1 MSSPQHPTGSGP
13 QPWQDQPPQ
22 YPGQNAQQPGG
33 QPPAYGSGPGQFGSA
48 PGPGYGSAPG
58 PYGSAPGQPAAQGP
72 YGSAPAQYGSGPGPY
87 GSAPG
92 QYGSAPGPY
101 GSAPGQGQFGQAP
114 APKQKTGPGILGPL
128 TLRDLFLLFAG
139 LLAFIALFVPYRG
152 YDYGLGSETTTLWHW
167 NVADMGA
174 LVFGVLTILLIVA
187 AVLVNKLGNS
197 RLRVGSLSLDQF
209 ISVLS
214 AIAFTYVFVD
224 LLTSAVYWHVGSYLT
239 FFAGLIAFF
248 AGVFTMLPF
257 FAKEFAGREDIET
270 HPKARP
276 VTKHT
281 QHPAPVA
288 NVPGAAGPGTGAP
301 GFAPYGAAPAGVG
314 QAAPGQPDQFGQ
326 PSGPGQSAQPTQFGA
341 PGQQDQ
347 FGGPGQSGQPAQQ
360 GQQDQFGQ
368 SGQFGG
374 PEQQNQFAAPEQ
386 RAQPSDQQ
394 NQPSPYAPPQEQDS
408 ERSASSFAAP
418 AASGTS
424 GAGAAPESADVASDQ
439 ASADGPVH
447 STGDGQTYLGRH
459 DSEAP
464 QHSQS
469 EPTQAFGVGAGQPQ
483 TDATGDQT
491 AAAGSRA
498 AESGSQ
504 PAASD
509 AQSRQS
515 DDKSHSG
522 AVAAAAGA
530 GVIGAGA
537 AGVAAAHSDS
547 ERRRGRHA
555 APETESDAESTPGA
569 ESTSGAEST
578 DTGSAAQ
585 KDEANDDTSADRS
598 TAASSESD
606 EPPTVVSPSESSDLV
621 SKVNAKSSDTNAAEG
636 ANVAGA
642 NSAAQSST
650 DAGQASTGN
659 ASEDAASADA
669 ASNDSR
675 SDSPASTDGTNTQ
688 DPDDD
693 ANIRS
698 TDATVVST
706 PADDKVVSDDEPTS
720 VGKTVAD
727 DDEQATAV
735 MELAVNSE
743 RTTAPESEEPT
754 QYVPVADYANRP
766 ETDGGAERSNDETMA
781 QTAVDNQ
788 PVPAD
793 AGQNRSGDA
802 PNDGRNADQDNGQAE
817 NQDGGRPIIQAFW
830 FAVPEPREAVDET
843 TGMPVFT
850 IYPGDWYLSLEDNGS
865 WFKVRDSDGSTTGI
879 LRNIEGI
886 QRG

>member
-22 YPGQNAQQPGG
+22 HPGQNAQQPGG

-48 PGPGYGSAPG
+48 PGPAYGSGPG
-58 PYGSAPGQPAAQGP
+58 PYGSAPGQSAAQGP
-72 YGSAPAQYGSGPGPY
+72 YGSAPAQYGSGPGQY

-114 APKQKTGPGILGPL
+114 APKRKTGPGILGPL

-152 YDYGLGSETTTLWHW
+152 YSYGVGSETVTLWHW

-197 RLRVGSLSLDQF
+197 RLRVGSLSFDQF

-214 AIAFTYVFVD
+214 AIAFTYVFID

-288 NVPGAAGPGTGAP
+288 NVPGAAGPGAGAP
-301 GFAPYGAAPAGVG
+301 GFAPYGAAPAGAG
-314 QAAPGQPDQFGQ
+314 QAGPGQPDQFG
-326 PSGPGQSAQPTQFGA
+326 GPGQP
-341 PGQQDQ
+341 
-347 FGGPGQSGQPAQQ
+347 GQPAQQ
-360 GQQDQFGQ
+360 GGHDQFGQ
-368 SGQFGG
+368 PGPFGSS
-374 PEQQNQFAAPEQ
+374 EQQNQFAAP
-386 RAQPSDQQ
+386 AQQDQPADQQ

-418 AASGTS
+418 AAAGTS
-424 GAGAAPESADVASDQ
+424 DAGAAPASADAASDQ
-439 ASADGPVH
+439 VDGPVH

-459 DSEAP
+459 DSDAP

-483 TDATGDQT
+483 TDATGNQT
-491 AAAGSRA
+491 AAAGSQTG
-498 AESGSQ
+498 ESDTR

-509 AQSRQS
+509 AQSTQS

-522 AVAAAAGA
+522 AAAAAAGA

-555 APETESDAESTPGA
+555 APESESVAEPTSGA
-569 ESTSGAEST
+569 EPTPGAEST

-598 TAASSESD
+598 TAASATSD
-606 EPPTVVSPSESSDLV
+606 ETPAVVSPAESSDLV

-636 ANVAGA
+636 ATATGA
-642 NSAAQSST
+642 NSAAQ
-650 DAGQASTGN
+650 ASTEADRAPAGN
-659 ASEDAASADA
+659 APENAASADA
-669 ASNDSR
+669 ESNASP
-675 SDSPASTDGTNTQ
+675 SDSPASTDGTTAQ
-688 DPDDD
+688 GPDDD

-698 TDATVVST
+698 TEATVVST

-720 VGKTVAD
+720 AGKTGAG

-735 MELAVNSE
+735 MEPAVGSE

-766 ETDGGAERSNDETMA
+766 ETDGGAERSNDEPMA

-788 PVPAD
+788 PVPVD

-865 WFKVRDSDGSTTGI
+865 WFKVRDSDGSTTGL

>member
-48 PGPGYGSAPG
+48 PGPAYGSAPG

-152 YDYGLGSETTTLWHW
+152 YSYGLGSGTMTLWHW

-257 FAKEFAGREDIET
+257 FAKEFSGREDIET

-288 NVPGAAGPGTGAP
+288 NVPGAAGPGAGAP
-301 GFAPYGAAPAGVG
+301 GFTPYGAAPAGAG
-314 QAAPGQPDQFGQ
+314 QAGPGQPDQFGQ
-326 PSGPGQSAQPTQFGA
+326 PGGPGQSGQPTQYGA

-347 FGGPGQSGQPAQQ
+347 FGGP
-360 GQQDQFGQ
+360 DQL
-368 SGQFGG
+368 
-374 PEQQNQFAAPEQ
+374 
-386 RAQPSDQQ
+386 AQPSDQQ

-408 ERSASSFAAP
+408 ERSAGSFAAP
-418 AASGTS
+418 AAAGTS
-424 GAGAAPESADVASDQ
+424 DAGAAPESAEAASDQ

-459 DSEAP
+459 DSDAP

-491 AAAGSRA
+491 ASADSQAAG
-498 AESGSQ
+498 SGSQ

-509 AQSRQS
+509 AESTQS

-522 AVAAAAGA
+522 AAAAAAGA

-569 ESTSGAEST
+569 ETT

-585 KDEANDDTSADRS
+585 QDEANDDTSADRS
-598 TAASSESD
+598 AAASATSD
-606 EPPTVVSPSESSDLV
+606 ETPAVVSPAESSDLV
-621 SKVNAKSSDTNAAEG
+621 SKVNAKSSDTNVAEG

-650 DAGQASTGN
+650 DADQASTGN
-659 ASEDAASADA
+659 ASEDATSADA
-669 ASNDSR
+669 ASNASP
-675 SDSPASTDGTNTQ
+675 SDSPASTDGTTAQ
-688 DPDDD
+688 GSDDD

-698 TDATVVST
+698 TEATVST

-720 VGKTVAD
+720 EGKMGAD

-735 MELAVNSE
+735 MEPAANSE

-802 PNDGRNADQDNGQAE
+802 PNHGRNADQDNGQAE
-817 NQDGGRPIIQAFW
+817 SQDGGRPIIQAFW

>member
-22 YPGQNAQQPGG
+22 YPGQNAQHPGG

-48 PGPGYGSAPG
+48 PGPAYGSAPG
-58 PYGSAPGQPAAQGP
+58 PYGSAPGQPVAAQGP
-72 YGSAPAQYGSGPGPY
+72 YGSAPGQYGSGPGPY

-92 QYGSAPGPY
+92 QFGSAPGPY
-101 GSAPGQGQFGQAP
+101 GSAPGQFGQAP

-152 YDYGLGSETTTLWHW
+152 YSYGFGRETTTLWHW

-174 LVFGVLTILLIVA
+174 LVFAVLTILLIVA

-214 AIAFTYVFVD
+214 AIAFTYGFID

-239 FFAGLIAFF
+239 FFAALIAFF

-281 QHPAPVA
+281 PHPAPVA
-288 NVPGAAGPGTGAP
+288 NVPGAGGPGAGAP
-301 GFAPYGAAPAGVG
+301 GFAPYGSAGAG
-314 QAAPGQPDQFGQ
+314 QSGPGQPDAGHFGQ
-326 PSGPGQSAQPTQFGA
+326 P
-341 PGQQDQ
+341 
-347 FGGPGQSGQPAQQ
+347 GGPAQSGQPAQFGAPAQ
-360 GQQDQFGQ
+360 PGQPAQADQSRAEQFG
-368 SGQFGG
+368 
-374 PEQQNQFAAPEQ
+374 
-386 RAQPSDQQ
+386 
-394 NQPSPYAPPQEQDS
+394 QPSPYAPPEEQAAG
-408 ERSASSFAAP
+408 RSASSFAAP
-418 AASGTS
+418 AAAGTS
-424 GAGAAPESADVASDQ
+424 AEAASPVPQAETSDQ
-439 ASADGPVH
+439 PSADGPVH
-447 STGDGQTYLGRH
+447 STGEGQTYLGRR

-469 EPTQAFGVGAGQPQ
+469 EPTQSFGVGAGGSQA
-483 TDATGDQT
+483 DALGDQPT
-491 AAAGSRA
+491 RADGRPAESNAQA
-498 AESGSQ
+498 AES
-504 PAASD
+504 D
-509 AQSRQS
+509 APSAES
-515 DDKSHSG
+515 DDKSG
-522 AVAAAAGA
+522 AAAAAAGA

-555 APETESDAESTPGA
+555 APESETGA
-569 ESTSGAEST
+569 EP
-578 DTGSAAQ
+578 TGTASAPQ
-585 KDEANDDTSADRS
+585 NDEADEDASADKAA
-598 TAASSESD
+598 AASATED
-606 EPPTVVSPSESSDLV
+606 EALTVVPPTESSDLV
-621 SKVNAKSSDTNAAEG
+621 SKVNAKSSDTNAVEG
-636 ANVAGA
+636 ANTGADSDAKRSIDVDQASAGGA
-642 NSAAQSST
+642 PEDARSNASPSDSSPSTDGSAAQ
-650 DAGQASTGN
+650 G
-659 ASEDAASADA
+659 
-669 ASNDSR
+669 SN
-675 SDSPASTDGTNTQ
+675 
-688 DPDDD
+688 DD
-693 ANIRS
+693 ANVRS

-706 PADDKVVSDDEPTS
+706 PADGQVVAGDESTADDQPT
-720 VGKTVAD
+720 TDDRAAAD

-735 MELAVNSE
+735 MEPATRAE
-743 RTTAPESEEPT
+743 RTTAAESEEPT

-766 ETDGGAERSNDETMA
+766 ETDGGAGRSNDETMA
-781 QTAVDNQ
+781 QTAVDSQ

-793 AGQNRSGDA
+793 AGQNRPDGA
-802 PNDGRNADQDNGQAE
+802 QNDGRTADQDNGQE
-817 NQDGGRPIIQAFW
+817 QNQDGGRPIIQAFW

-865 WFKVRDSDGSTTGI
+865 WFKVRASDGSTTGI

>member
-13 QPWQDQPPQ
+13 HPWQDQPPQ

-33 QPPAYGSGPGQFGSA
+33 QPPAYGSGQGQFGSA

-58 PYGSAPGQPAAQGP
+58 PYGSAPGQPAAPGP

-87 GSAPG
+87 GSAPA

-152 YDYGLGSETTTLWHW
+152 YSYGLGSGTMTLWHW

-239 FFAGLIAFF
+239 FFAGLISFF

-257 FAKEFAGREDIET
+257 FAKEFAGRENIET

-288 NVPGAAGPGTGAP
+288 NVPGAAGPGAGVP
-301 GFAPYGAAPAGVG
+301 GFAPYGAAPAG
-314 QAAPGQPDQFGQ
+314 
-326 PSGPGQSAQPTQFGA
+326 PGQSGQPTQIGA

-368 SGQFGG
+368 SGQFGA
-374 PEQQNQFAAPEQ
+374 PEQQNQFAAPDQ
-386 RAQPSDQQ
+386 LAQPSDQQ

-408 ERSASSFAAP
+408 ERSAGSFAAP
-418 AASGTS
+418 AAAGTS
-424 GAGAAPESADVASDQ
+424 GAGAAPESADATSDT

-459 DSEAP
+459 DSDAP

-483 TDATGDQT
+483 IDAPADQT
-491 AAAGSRA
+491 ADAGSRA
-498 AESGSQ
+498 VESGSQ
-504 PAASD
+504 PAAPD
-509 AQSRQS
+509 AQSTQS
-515 DDKSHSG
+515 DDKSDSG
-522 AVAAAAGA
+522 AAAAAAGA

-555 APETESDAESTPGA
+555 APETESEA
-569 ESTSGAEST
+569 ESTSRAEST

-585 KDEANDDTSADRS
+585 ADEVNDDTSANRS
-598 TAASSESD
+598 TAASATSD
-606 EPPTVVSPSESSDLV
+606 EAPAVVSPAESSDLV
-621 SKVNAKSSDTNAAEG
+621 SKVNAKSSDTNGTEG
-636 ANVAGA
+636 SNVAGA
-642 NSAAQSST
+642 SSVAQSSI
-650 DAGQASTGN
+650 DADQASTGI
-659 ASEDAASADA
+659 ADH
-669 ASNDSR
+669 
-675 SDSPASTDGTNTQ
+675 
-688 DPDDD
+688 D

-698 TDATVVST
+698 TEATVVST

-720 VGKTVAD
+720 DGKMGAD

-735 MELAVNSE
+735 MEPAVSSE
-743 RTTAPESEEPT
+743 RNTAPESEEPT

-766 ETDGGAERSNDETMA
+766 ETDGGPERSNDEIMA
-781 QTAVDNQ
+781 QTAVDHQ
-788 PVPAD
+788 PLPAD
-793 AGQNRSGDA
+793 AGQNRSANA
-802 PNDGRNADQDNGQAE
+802 PNDGRNADHGNSQAE
-817 NQDGGRPIIQAFW
+817 NQDGGRPIIHAFW

-850 IYPGDWYLSLEDNGS
+850 IYPGDWYLSLEDNGA

>member
-1 MSSPQHPTGSGP
+1 
-13 QPWQDQPPQ
+13 
-22 YPGQNAQQPGG
+22 
-33 QPPAYGSGPGQFGSA
+33 
-48 PGPGYGSAPG
+48 
-58 PYGSAPGQPAAQGP
+58 
-72 YGSAPAQYGSGPGPY
+72 
-87 GSAPG
+87 
-92 QYGSAPGPY
+92 
-101 GSAPGQGQFGQAP
+101 
-114 APKQKTGPGILGPL
+114 
-128 TLRDLFLLFAG
+128 
-139 LLAFIALFVPYRG
+139 
-152 YDYGLGSETTTLWHW
+152 
-167 NVADMGA
+167 MGA

-214 AIAFTYVFVD
+214 AIAFTYVFID

-239 FFAGLIAFF
+239 FFAALIAFF

-276 VTKHT
+276 VAKHT

-288 NVPGAAGPGTGAP
+288 NVPGAAGPGAGAP
-301 GFAPYGAAPAGVG
+301 GFAPYGAVPAGPG
-314 QAAPGQPDQFGQ
+314 QEGPGQP
-326 PSGPGQSAQPTQFGA
+326 AQFGA

-347 FGGPGQSGQPAQQ
+347 FVGSGQSGQPAQSGQ
-360 GQQDQFGQ
+360 PGADQYGQSAQYGAPGQQDQL
-368 SGQFGG
+368 
-374 PEQQNQFAAPEQ
+374 AAPEQ
-386 RAQPSDQQ
+386 QAQPSEQFGQ
-394 NQPSPYAPPQEQDS
+394 PSGQEAQPSPYAPPQDQEA

-418 AASGTS
+418 AAGASA
-424 GAGAAPESADVASDQ
+424 AGAAPASAGATSDHD
-439 ASADGPVH
+439 AADGPVH

-483 TDATGDQT
+483 ADATDGQPSASGDQPT
-491 AAAGSRA
+491 TTDNQSAGA
-498 AESGSQ
+498 
-504 PAASD
+504 D
-509 AQSRQS
+509 AQPSES
-515 DDKSHSG
+515 DDSSHSG

-530 GVIGAGA
+530 GVIGAGV
-537 AGVAAAHSDS
+537 AGVAAVHSDS

-555 APETESDAESTPGA
+555 APESETGA
-569 ESTSGAEST
+569 EPTDPTSTAP
-578 DTGSAAQ
+578 Q
-585 KDEANDDTSADRS
+585 DEVNEETSADKS
-598 TAASSESD
+598 AAASVRED
-606 EPPTVVSPSESSDLV
+606 EAPTVVSPAESSDLV
-621 SKVNAKSSDTNAAEG
+621 SKVNSKTSDTNAAESPNAEG

-642 NSAAQSST
+642 ASAAQSST
-650 DAGQASTGN
+650 DADGASTDADQASAGD
-659 ASEDAASADA
+659 ASADATSADA
-669 ASNDSR
+669 ASNA
-675 SDSPASTDGTNTQ
+675 SPAESSAANNEATAQG
-688 DPDDD
+688 PDDD
-693 ANIRS
+693 ANVRS
-698 TDATVVST
+698 TEATVVST
-706 PADDKVVSDDEPTS
+706 PAEDKVVADDKPTADD
-720 VGKTVAD
+720 KATAD

-735 MELAVNSE
+735 MEPATGGE

-766 ETDGGAERSNDETMA
+766 ETDGRSDRSNEETMA
-781 QTAVDNQ
+781 QTAVDSQ

-802 PNDGRNADQDNGQAE
+802 QSDGRNADQNNGQAE

-865 WFKVRDSDGSTTGI
+865 WFKVRDSDGSTTGL

>member
-48 PGPGYGSAPG
+48 PGPAYGSAPA
-58 PYGSAPGQPAAQGP
+58 PYGSAPGQSAAQGP
-72 YGSAPAQYGSGPGPY
+72 YGSARAQYGSGPGPY

-114 APKQKTGPGILGPL
+114 APKRKTGPGILGPL

-152 YDYGLGSETTTLWHW
+152 YSYGVGSETVTLWHW

-270 HPKARP
+270 HAKARP

-288 NVPGAAGPGTGAP
+288 NVPGAAGPGAGAP
-301 GFAPYGAAPAGVG
+301 GFAPYGADPAGAG
-314 QAAPGQPDQFGQ
+314 QAG
-326 PSGPGQSAQPTQFGA
+326 

-347 FGGPGQSGQPAQQ
+347 FGQPRPFGASE
-360 GQQDQFGQ
+360 QQDQF
-368 SGQFGG
+368 
-374 PEQQNQFAAPEQ
+374 AAPVQ
-386 RAQPSDQQ
+386 QDQSADQQ

-418 AASGTS
+418 AAAGTS
-424 GAGAAPESADVASDQ
+424 DAGAAPASADVASDQ
-439 ASADGPVH
+439 ADGPVH

-459 DSEAP
+459 DSDAL

-483 TDATGDQT
+483 TDATGYQT
-491 AAAGSRA
+491 AAAGSQT
-498 AESGSQ
+498 AESDSQ

-509 AQSRQS
+509 ARSTQS
-515 DDKSHSG
+515 DDESHSG
-522 AVAAAAGA
+522 AAAAAAGA

-555 APETESDAESTPGA
+555 APESESAAEPTSGAESTPD
-569 ESTSGAEST
+569 AEST

-585 KDEANDDTSADRS
+585 TNEAKDDTSADGS
-598 TAASSESD
+598 TAASATSD
-606 EPPTVVSPSESSDLV
+606 ETPAVVSPAESSDLV

-636 ANVAGA
+636 ANVTGA

-659 ASEDAASADA
+659 GSDDAASADA
-669 ASNDSR
+669 ASNASP
-675 SDSPASTDGTNTQ
+675 SDSPASTHGTTAQ
-688 DPDDD
+688 GQDDD

-698 TDATVVST
+698 TEATVVST
-706 PADDKVVSDDEPTS
+706 PADDNVVPDGEAASD
-720 VGKTVAD
+720 GKTRAD

-735 MELAVNSE
+735 MEPAVNSE

-766 ETDGGAERSNDETMA
+766 ETDGRADRSNDETMA

-793 AGQNRSGDA
+793 AGQNRYGDA

-817 NQDGGRPIIQAFW
+817 NQGGGRPIIQAFW

>member
-48 PGPGYGSAPG
+48 PGPAYGSAPG

-101 GSAPGQGQFGQAP
+101 GSSPGPYGSAPGQGQFGQAP
-114 APKQKTGPGILGPL
+114 APKQRTGPGILGPL

-152 YDYGLGSETTTLWHW
+152 YSYGFGRETTTLWHW

-214 AIAFTYVFVD
+214 AIAFTYVFID

-239 FFAGLIAFF
+239 FFAALIAFF

-276 VTKHT
+276 VAKHT

-288 NVPGAAGPGTGAP
+288 NVPGAAGPGAGAP
-301 GFAPYGAAPAGVG
+301 GFAPYGAVPAGPG
-314 QAAPGQPDQFGQ
+314 QEGPGQP
-326 PSGPGQSAQPTQFGA
+326 AQFGA

-347 FGGPGQSGQPAQQ
+347 FVGSGQSGQPAQSGQ
-360 GQQDQFGQ
+360 PGADQYGQSAQYGAPGQQDQL
-368 SGQFGG
+368 
-374 PEQQNQFAAPEQ
+374 AAPEQ
-386 RAQPSDQQ
+386 QAQPSEQFGQPSDQEA
-394 NQPSPYAPPQEQDS
+394 QPSPYAPPQDQGA

-418 AASGTS
+418 AAGASA
-424 GAGAAPESADVASDQ
+424 AGAAPASAGATSDHD
-439 ASADGPVH
+439 AADGPVH

-483 TDATGDQT
+483 ADATDGQPSASGDQPT
-491 AAAGSRA
+491 TTDNQSAGA
-498 AESGSQ
+498 
-504 PAASD
+504 D
-509 AQSRQS
+509 AQPSES
-515 DDKSHSG
+515 DDSSHSG

-530 GVIGAGA
+530 GVIGAGV
-537 AGVAAAHSDS
+537 AGVAAVHSDS

-555 APETESDAESTPGA
+555 APESETGA
-569 ESTSGAEST
+569 EPTDPTSTAP
-578 DTGSAAQ
+578 Q
-585 KDEANDDTSADRS
+585 DEVNEETSADKS
-598 TAASSESD
+598 AAASVRED
-606 EPPTVVSPSESSDLV
+606 EAPTVVSPAESSDLV
-621 SKVNAKSSDTNAAEG
+621 SKVNSKTSDTNAAESPNAEG

-642 NSAAQSST
+642 ASAAQSST
-650 DAGQASTGN
+650 DADGASTDADQASAG
-659 ASEDAASADA
+659 DASADA
-669 ASNDSR
+669 TSAEAASNA
-675 SDSPASTDGTNTQ
+675 SPAESSAANNEATAQG
-688 DPDDD
+688 PDDD
-693 ANIRS
+693 ANVRS
-698 TDATVVST
+698 TEATVVST
-706 PADDKVVSDDEPTS
+706 PAEDKVVADDKPTADD
-720 VGKTVAD
+720 KATAD

-735 MELAVNSE
+735 MEPATGGE

-766 ETDGGAERSNDETMA
+766 ETDGRSDRSNEETMA
-781 QTAVDNQ
+781 QTAVDSQ

-802 PNDGRNADQDNGQAE
+802 QSDGRNADQNNGQAE

-865 WFKVRDSDGSTTGI
+865 WFKVRDSDGSTTGL

>member
-13 QPWQDQPPQ
+13 QPWQDQPPK

-48 PGPGYGSAPG
+48 PGPAYGSAPG

-152 YDYGLGSETTTLWHW
+152 YSYGLGSGTMTLWHW

-257 FAKEFAGREDIET
+257 FAKEFSGREDIET

-288 NVPGAAGPGTGAP
+288 NVPGAAGPGAGAP
-301 GFAPYGAAPAGVG
+301 GFTPYGAAPAGAG
-314 QAAPGQPDQFGQ
+314 QAGPGQPDQFGQ
-326 PSGPGQSAQPTQFGA
+326 PGGPGQSGQPTQYGA

-347 FGGPGQSGQPAQQ
+347 FAGP
-360 GQQDQFGQ
+360 
-368 SGQFGG
+368 GQFGG
-374 PEQQNQFAAPEQ
+374 P
-386 RAQPSDQQ
+386 DQQ

-408 ERSASSFAAP
+408 ERSAGSFAAP
-418 AASGTS
+418 AAAGTS
-424 GAGAAPESADVASDQ
+424 DAGAAPESAEAASDQ

-459 DSEAP
+459 DSDAP

-491 AAAGSRA
+491 ASADSRA
-498 AESGSQ
+498 AGSGSQ

-509 AQSRQS
+509 AESTQS

-522 AVAAAAGA
+522 AAAAAAGA

-569 ESTSGAEST
+569 ETT

-585 KDEANDDTSADRS
+585 QDEANDDTSADRS
-598 TAASSESD
+598 AAASATSD
-606 EPPTVVSPSESSDLV
+606 ETPAVVSPAESSDLV
-621 SKVNAKSSDTNAAEG
+621 SKVNAKSSDTNVAEG

-650 DAGQASTGN
+650 DADQASTGN
-659 ASEDAASADA
+659 ASEDATSADA
-669 ASNDSR
+669 ASNASP
-675 SDSPASTDGTNTQ
+675 SDSPASTDGTTAQ
-688 DPDDD
+688 GSDDD

-698 TDATVVST
+698 TEATVVST

-720 VGKTVAD
+720 EGKMGAD

-735 MELAVNSE
+735 MEPAVNSE
-743 RTTAPESEEPT
+743 RTTPPESEEPT

-781 QTAVDNQ
+781 QTAVYNQ

-802 PNDGRNADQDNGQAE
+802 PNHGRNADQDNGQAE
-817 NQDGGRPIIQAFW
+817 SQDGGRPIIQAFW

-865 WFKVRDSDGSTTGI
+865 WFKVRHSDGSTTGI

>member
-48 PGPGYGSAPG
+48 PGPAYGSAPG

-114 APKQKTGPGILGPL
+114 APKRKTGPGILGPL

-139 LLAFIALFVPYRG
+139 LLAFIALFVPYRS
-152 YDYGLGSETTTLWHW
+152 YSYGFGHETTTLWHW

-174 LVFGVLTILLIVA
+174 LVFGVLAILLIVA
-187 AVLVNKLGNS
+187 AVLVNKLGSS

-214 AIAFTYVFVD
+214 AIAVTYVFID

-248 AGVFTMLPF
+248 AGVFTILPF

-288 NVPGAAGPGTGAP
+288 NVPGATGPGAGAP
-301 GFAPYGAAPAGVG
+301 GFAPYGDAPAG
-314 QAAPGQPDQFGQ
+314 AGQPGFGQ
-326 PSGPGQSAQPTQFGA
+326 PGTGDYGQPGGPGQYGQPTQFGA
-341 PGQQDQ
+341 PGQSGQ
-347 FGGPGQSGQPAQQ
+347 FGGPGQSGQPAHQ
-360 GQQDQFGQ
+360 GQPGDDRFGQ

-374 PEQQNQFAAPEQ
+374 PEQQSQFAPADQ
-386 RAQPSDQQ
+386 QNQPSAQVGHPSDEFGQSSDDQ
-394 NQPSPYAPPQEQDS
+394 NQPSPYAPPQEQDA

-418 AASGTS
+418 ANTS
-424 GAGAAPESADVASDQ
+424 GAGAAPGSSDTTSDQ

-447 STGDGQTYLGRH
+447 STGDGQTYLGRR
-459 DSEAP
+459 DSDAP

-469 EPTQAFGVGAGQPQ
+469 EPTQAFGVGAGRPQ
-483 TDATGDQT
+483 DDAADGQLTGASGQ
-491 AAAGSRA
+491 A
-498 AESGSQ
+498 AEAEAQ
-504 PAASD
+504 PTEAG
-509 AQSRQS
+509 
-515 DDKSHSG
+515 DKTHSG
-522 AVAAAAGA
+522 AAAAAAGA
-530 GVIGAGA
+530 GVIGAGT
-537 AGVAAAHSDS
+537 AGVAAAHADS

-555 APETESDAESTPGA
+555 APESETDSVSSAVTDA
-569 ESTSGAEST
+569 
-578 DTGSAAQ
+578 
-585 KDEANDDTSADRS
+585 ANEDTSADRS
-598 TAASSESD
+598 MAASAKED
-606 EPPTVVSPSESSDLV
+606 DTPTVVSPAESSDLV
-621 SKVNAKSSDTNAAEG
+621 SKVNAKSSDTNSAED
-636 ANVAGA
+636 ADIAGA
-642 NSAAQSST
+642 GSAAQS
-650 DAGQASTGN
+650 Q
-659 ASEDAASADA
+659 AASP
-669 ASNDSR
+669 SES
-675 SDSPASTDGTNTQ
+675 SASTDEAPAQGQ
-688 DPDDD
+688 DDD
-693 ANIRS
+693 ANVRS
-698 TDATVVST
+698 TEATVVST
-706 PADDKVVSDDEPTS
+706 PADGPVVADGKPTADDKPTGDDTAPAGDDTA
-720 VGKTVAD
+720 AD
-727 DDEQATAV
+727 DDGQATAV
-735 MELAVNSE
+735 MEPATSAE

-766 ETDGGAERSNDETMA
+766 ETDGRADSSTDETMA

-802 PNDGRNADQDNGQAE
+802 QNDGRNAGQDNGRAQ
-817 NQDGGRPIIQAFW
+817 NQDGGRRPIIQAFW

-865 WFKVRDSDGSTTGI
+865 SFTVRDSDGSTTGV

>member
-48 PGPGYGSAPG
+48 PGPAYGSAPG

-152 YDYGLGSETTTLWHW
+152 YSYGLGSGTMTLWHW

-257 FAKEFAGREDIET
+257 FAKEFSGREDIET

-288 NVPGAAGPGTGAP
+288 NVPGAAGPGAGAP
-301 GFAPYGAAPAGVG
+301 GFTPYGAAPAGAG
-314 QAAPGQPDQFGQ
+314 QAGPGQPDQFGQ
-326 PSGPGQSAQPTQFGA
+326 PGGPGQSGQPTQYGA

-347 FGGPGQSGQPAQQ
+347 FAGP
-360 GQQDQFGQ
+360 DQL
-368 SGQFGG
+368 
-374 PEQQNQFAAPEQ
+374 
-386 RAQPSDQQ
+386 AQPSDQQ

-408 ERSASSFAAP
+408 ERSAGSFAAP
-418 AASGTS
+418 AAAGTS
-424 GAGAAPESADVASDQ
+424 DAGAAPESAEAASDQ

-459 DSEAP
+459 DSDAP

-491 AAAGSRA
+491 ASADSQAAG
-498 AESGSQ
+498 SGSQ

-509 AQSRQS
+509 AESTQS

-522 AVAAAAGA
+522 AAAAAAGA

-569 ESTSGAEST
+569 ETT

-585 KDEANDDTSADRS
+585 QDEANDDTSADRS
-598 TAASSESD
+598 AAASTTSD
-606 EPPTVVSPSESSDLV
+606 ETPAVVSPAESSDLV
-621 SKVNAKSSDTNAAEG
+621 SKVNAKSSDTNVAEG

-650 DAGQASTGN
+650 DADQASTGN
-659 ASEDAASADA
+659 ASEDATSADA
-669 ASNDSR
+669 ASNASP
-675 SDSPASTDGTNTQ
+675 SDSPASTDGTTAQ
-688 DPDDD
+688 GSDDD

-698 TDATVVST
+698 TEATVVST

-720 VGKTVAD
+720 EGKMGAD

-735 MELAVNSE
+735 MEPAVNSE

-793 AGQNRSGDA
+793 AGQNRSGEA
-802 PNDGRNADQDNGQAE
+802 PNHGRNADQDNGQAE
-817 NQDGGRPIIQAFW
+817 SQDGGRPIIQAFW

>member
-48 PGPGYGSAPG
+48 PGPAYGSAPG
-58 PYGSAPGQPAAQGP
+58 PYGSAPGQPAAQAP

-152 YDYGLGSETTTLWHW
+152 YSYGFGRETTTLWHW

-214 AIAFTYVFVD
+214 AIAFTYVFID

-239 FFAGLIAFF
+239 FFAALIAFF

-276 VTKHT
+276 VAKHT

-288 NVPGAAGPGTGAP
+288 NVPGAAGPGAGAP
-301 GFAPYGAAPAGVG
+301 GFAPYGAVPAGPG
-314 QAAPGQPDQFGQ
+314 QEGPGQPAQFGAPGQPDQFVGSGQSGQ
-326 PSGPGQSAQPTQFGA
+326 PAQSGQPGADQYGQSAQYGA

-347 FGGPGQSGQPAQQ
+347 F
-360 GQQDQFGQ
+360 
-368 SGQFGG
+368 
-374 PEQQNQFAAPEQ
+374 AAPEQ
-386 RAQPSDQQ
+386 PAQPSEQFGQPSDQEA
-394 NQPSPYAPPQEQDS
+394 QPSPYAPPQDQEA

-418 AASGTS
+418 AAGASA
-424 GAGAAPESADVASDQ
+424 AGAAPTSAGATSDHD
-439 ASADGPVH
+439 AADGPVH

-483 TDATGDQT
+483 ADATDGQPSASGDQPT
-491 AAAGSRA
+491 TTDNQSAGA
-498 AESGSQ
+498 
-504 PAASD
+504 D
-509 AQSRQS
+509 AQPSES
-515 DDKSHSG
+515 DDSSHSG

-530 GVIGAGA
+530 GVIGAGV
-537 AGVAAAHSDS
+537 AGVAAVHSDS

-555 APETESDAESTPGA
+555 APESETGA
-569 ESTSGAEST
+569 EPTDPTSTAP
-578 DTGSAAQ
+578 Q
-585 KDEANDDTSADRS
+585 DEVNEETSADKS
-598 TAASSESD
+598 AAASVRED
-606 EPPTVVSPSESSDLV
+606 EAPTVVSPAESSDLV
-621 SKVNAKSSDTNAAEG
+621 SKVNSKTSDTNAAESPNAAEG

-642 NSAAQSST
+642 ASAAQSST
-650 DAGQASTGN
+650 DAEESSTDADQASAGEAPADATSADTASN
-659 ASEDAASADA
+659 ASPADSSAE
-669 ASNDSR
+669 NDE
-675 SDSPASTDGTNTQ
+675 ATAQ
-688 DPDDD
+688 VADDD
-693 ANIRS
+693 ANVRS
-698 TDATVVST
+698 TEATVVST
-706 PADDKVVSDDEPTS
+706 PAEDKVVADDKPTADD
-720 VGKTVAD
+720 KATAD

-735 MELAVNSE
+735 MEPATGGE

-766 ETDGGAERSNDETMA
+766 ETDGRSDRSNEETMA
-781 QTAVDNQ
+781 QTAVDSQ

-802 PNDGRNADQDNGQAE
+802 QSDGRNADQNNGQAE

-865 WFKVRDSDGSTTGI
+865 WFKVRDSDGSTTGL

>member
-22 YPGQNAQQPGG
+22 HPGQNAQQPGG

-48 PGPGYGSAPG
+48 PGPAYGSAPG
-58 PYGSAPGQPAAQGP
+58 PYGSAPGQSAAQGP

-114 APKQKTGPGILGPL
+114 EPKRKTGPGILGPL

-152 YDYGLGSETTTLWHW
+152 YSYDVGSETVTLWHW

-197 RLRVGSLSLDQF
+197 RLRVGSLSFDQF

-214 AIAFTYVFVD
+214 AIAFTYVFID

-288 NVPGAAGPGTGAP
+288 KVPGAAGPGAGAP
-301 GFAPYGAAPAGVG
+301 GFAPHGAAPAGAG
-314 QAAPGQPDQFGQ
+314 QAG
-326 PSGPGQSAQPTQFGA
+326 

-347 FGGPGQSGQPAQQ
+347 FGGPGQPGQPAQQ
-360 GQQDQFGQ
+360 GGHDQFGQ
-368 SGQFGG
+368 PGPFGSS
-374 PEQQNQFAAPEQ
+374 EQPTQFAAP
-386 RAQPSDQQ
+386 AQQDQPADQQ

-408 ERSASSFAAP
+408 ERSASFFAAAP
-418 AASGTS
+418 AAGTS
-424 GAGAAPESADVASDQ
+424 DAGAAPESAVAASDQ

-459 DSEAP
+459 DSDAP

-483 TDATGDQT
+483 TDAAGDQT
-491 AAAGSRA
+491 AAAGSQA
-498 AESGSQ
+498 GESDTR

-509 AQSRQS
+509 AQSTQS

-522 AVAAAAGA
+522 AAAAAAGA

-537 AGVAAAHSDS
+537 GGVAAAHSDS

-555 APETESDAESTPGA
+555 APETESDAEQTPGA
-569 ESTSGAEST
+569 EPTPGAEST

-585 KDEANDDTSADRS
+585 KDEANDDTSADGS
-598 TAASSESD
+598 TAASATSD
-606 EPPTVVSPSESSDLV
+606 ETPAVVSPAESSDLV

-636 ANVAGA
+636 ATVTGA
-642 NSAAQSST
+642 NSAAQAST
-650 DAGQASTGN
+650 EADRSSTGN
-659 ASEDAASADA
+659 APENATSADGESN
-669 ASNDSR
+669 ASP
-675 SDSPASTDGTNTQ
+675 SDSPASTDGTTAQ
-688 DPDDD
+688 GQDDD

-698 TDATVVST
+698 TEATVVST
-706 PADDKVVSDDEPTS
+706 RADDNVVSDDEPTS
-720 VGKTVAD
+720 VGKTGAG

-735 MELAVNSE
+735 MEPAVGSE

-754 QYVPVADYANRP
+754 QYVPVAEYANRP

-788 PVPAD
+788 PVPVD

-817 NQDGGRPIIQAFW
+817 NQEGGRPIIQAFW

-865 WFKVRDSDGSTTGI
+865 WFKVRDSDGSTTGL

>member
-22 YPGQNAQQPGG
+22 YPGQNVQQPGG

-48 PGPGYGSAPG
+48 PGPAYGSAPG

-92 QYGSAPGPY
+92 HYGSAPGPY

-152 YDYGLGSETTTLWHW
+152 YSYGLGSGTMTLWHW

-257 FAKEFAGREDIET
+257 FAKEFSGREDIET

-288 NVPGAAGPGTGAP
+288 NVPGAAGPGAGAP
-301 GFAPYGAAPAGVG
+301 GFTPYGAAPAGAG
-314 QAAPGQPDQFGQ
+314 QAGPGQPDQFGQ
-326 PSGPGQSAQPTQFGA
+326 PGGPGQSGQPTQYGA

-347 FGGPGQSGQPAQQ
+347 FGGP
-360 GQQDQFGQ
+360 
-368 SGQFGG
+368 GQFGG
-374 PEQQNQFAAPEQ
+374 PEQQNQFAAPDQ
-386 RAQPSDQQ
+386 LAQPSDQQ

-408 ERSASSFAAP
+408 ERSAGSFAAP
-418 AASGTS
+418 AAAGTS
-424 GAGAAPESADVASDQ
+424 DAGAAPESAEAASDQ

-459 DSEAP
+459 DSDAP

-491 AAAGSRA
+491 ASADSQAAG
-498 AESGSQ
+498 SGSQ

-509 AQSRQS
+509 AESTQS

-569 ESTSGAEST
+569 ETT
-578 DTGSAAQ
+578 DNGSAAQ
-585 KDEANDDTSADRS
+585 QDEANDDTSADRS
-598 TAASSESD
+598 AAASATSD
-606 EPPTVVSPSESSDLV
+606 ETPAVVSPAEGSDLV
-621 SKVNAKSSDTNAAEG
+621 SKVNAKSSDTNVAEG

-650 DAGQASTGN
+650 DADQASTGN
-659 ASEDAASADA
+659 ASEDATSADA
-669 ASNDSR
+669 ASNASP
-675 SDSPASTDGTNTQ
+675 SDSPASTDGTTAQ
-688 DPDDD
+688 GSDDD

-698 TDATVVST
+698 TEATVST

-720 VGKTVAD
+720 EGKMGAD

-735 MELAVNSE
+735 MEPAVNSE

-802 PNDGRNADQDNGQAE
+802 PNNGRNADQDNGQAE
-817 NQDGGRPIIQAFW
+817 SQDGGRPIIQAFW

>member
-33 QPPAYGSGPGQFGSA
+33 QPPAYGSGPGQFGAA
-48 PGPGYGSAPG
+48 PAPAYGSAPG

-114 APKQKTGPGILGPL
+114 APKRKTGPGILGPL

-139 LLAFIALFVPYRG
+139 LLAFIALFVPYRS
-152 YDYGLGSETTTLWHW
+152 YSYGFGHETTTLWHW

-174 LVFGVLTILLIVA
+174 LVFGVLTILLLVA
-187 AVLVNKLGNS
+187 AVLVNKLGSS

-214 AIAFTYVFVD
+214 AIAFTYVFID

-288 NVPGAAGPGTGAP
+288 NVPGATGPGAGAP
-301 GFAPYGAAPAGVG
+301 GFAPYGAAPAGAG
-314 QAAPGQPDQFGQ
+314 QTGPGQPSPFGQ
-326 PSGPGQSAQPTQFGA
+326 PGGPGQSGQPTQFGA
-341 PGQQDQ
+341 PGQSGQFGAPGQSDQ

-374 PEQQNQFAAPEQ
+374 PEQQNQFAPADQ
-386 RAQPSDQQ
+386 QAQPADQQ
-394 NQPSPYAPPQEQDS
+394 NQPSPYAPPQEQDA

-418 AASGTS
+418 AGTS
-424 GAGAAPESADVASDQ
+424 EAGAAPGYEDATTDQ

-447 STGDGQTYLGRH
+447 STGDGQTYLGRR
-459 DSEAP
+459 DSDAP

-469 EPTQAFGVGAGQPQ
+469 EPTQTFGVGAGRPQADAADGQPTGASGQ
-483 TDATGDQT
+483 AAEAEAQPTETGDKT
-491 AAAGSRA
+491 HPGAA
-498 AESGSQ
+498 
-504 PAASD
+504 
-509 AQSRQS
+509 
-515 DDKSHSG
+515 
-522 AVAAAAGA
+522 AAAAGA

-555 APETESDAESTPGA
+555 APESETDSVPAAETDA
-569 ESTSGAEST
+569 
-578 DTGSAAQ
+578 
-585 KDEANDDTSADRS
+585 ANEDTSADRS
-598 TAASSESD
+598 MAASAKED
-606 EPPTVVSPSESSDLV
+606 DTPTVVSPAESSDLV
-621 SKVNAKSSDTNAAEG
+621 SKVNAKSSDTNSAEDTE
-636 ANVAGA
+636 VAGA
-642 NSAAQSST
+642 GSAAQSST
-650 DAGQASTGN
+650 ASP
-659 ASEDAASADA
+659 
-669 ASNDSR
+669 
-675 SDSPASTDGTNTQ
+675 SDSSASTDEAPVQGQ
-688 DPDDD
+688 DDD
-693 ANIRS
+693 ANVRS
-698 TDATVVST
+698 TEATVVST
-706 PADDKVVSDDEPTS
+706 PADDTASAGDDTATA
-720 VGKTVAD
+720 GDDTAGD
-727 DDEQATAV
+727 DDGQATAV
-735 MELAVNSE
+735 MEPATSAE

-766 ETDGGAERSNDETMA
+766 ETDGRPDSSTDETMA

-793 AGQNRSGDA
+793 AGQNRSADEQ
-802 PNDGRNADQDNGQAE
+802 NNGRNAGQDNGQAQ

-865 WFKVRDSDGSTTGI
+865 SFKVRDSDGSTTGV